1 MKLTD
6 YNLKNTTSYDN
17 GYGNILLVGIL
28 ENGPIGQPFT
38 ITSNQ
43 NIFTLLGDNPTTRYA
58 NYLINNG
65 IDKDKVIYYRINGKN
80 SRYRQKWETE
90 TVFDFIGIDGSDNQ
104 NNIFIT
110 FSQEGLTIHS
120 NYEDE
125 NSFNYKRTYLYE
137 EYPYTSQ
144 LANAINE
151 DAVLGLIDVI
161 TKEYLNVPTRNLFTL
176 GEVKL
181 SEGDKDIYLMNKNNW
196 SEEDK
201 KLYFEM
207 FQKHVLGE
215 GYETFTQSNIINVH
229 AEMIMYPDIFL
240 EDFILLAELSAF
252 VSQQKTDTQ
261 QTMCYSLFKTKK
273 VPSNDI
279 NIEDSTLSGKE
290 FMIQEKPLLPPK
302 INPFTEGNLI
312 TPKDMYEPYQRQLN
326 YVNRLANLF
335 DSNKQG
341 LEHFKY
347 LMVAVG
353 QQDENIF
360 ADLPL
365 AILISKNEP
374 NIGLSNKQIDNFILE
389 NPLPRDMLAIL
400 REKGYT
406 YIVPS
411 VRKKFVFEKVQSMD
425 LYKEDRIL
433 KEWSNQRLFN
443 HISYSLGLVFD
454 NHIGQPMNY
463 LTKAIIEEELIRL
476 FSNYIKAGRLKHY
489 QINTI
494 NFSAKDNYIDINIEL
509 SFNQEINQVKGMIA
523 INKDGW
529 DIDIWNLTE

>member
-43 NIFTLLGDNPTTRYA
+43 NIFTLLGNNPTTRYA

-80 SRYRQKWETE
+80 SRYRQRWKNE

-110 FSQEGLTIHS
+110 FSQEGLTIQS
-120 NYEDE
+120 NYQDE
-125 NSFNYKRTYLYE
+125 NNFNYKRTYLYE

-151 DAVLGLIDVI
+151 DAVLGLIDI
-161 TKEYLNVPTRNLFTL
+161 IAKEYFNIPTRNLFTL

-196 SEEDK
+196 TEEDK

-207 FQKHVLGE
+207 FQKHILGE
-215 GYETFTQSNIINVH
+215 GYETFTQSNIIGVH
-229 AEMIMYPDIFL
+229 SEIIMYPDIFV
-240 EDFILLAELSAF
+240 EDFTLLAELSAF

-273 VPSNDI
+273 VPNNDI
-279 NIEDSTLSGKE
+279 NIEDSTLSE
-290 FMIQEKPLLPPK
+290 
-302 INPFTEGNLI
+302 I
-312 TPKDMYEPYQRQLN
+312 TNTDAYKPYQRQLD

-335 DSNKQG
+335 DNNKQT

-353 QQDENIF
+353 QQDENVF

-365 AILISKNEP
+365 AILISQNEP
-374 NIGLSNKQIDNFILE
+374 SVGLSNKQIDNFILE
-389 NPLPRDMLAIL
+389 NPLPVDMLAIL

-411 VRKKFVFEKVQSMD
+411 VRKKFVFEKIQSMD

-443 HISYSLGLVFD
+443 QISYSLGLVFD
-454 NHIGQPMNY
+454 NYIGQPMNY
-463 LTKAIIEEELIRL
+463 LTKAIIEQELITL
-476 FSNYIKAGRLKHY
+476 FSNYIKAGRLKNY
-489 QINTI
+489 QINII

-529 DIDIWNLTE
+529 GIDIWNLTE